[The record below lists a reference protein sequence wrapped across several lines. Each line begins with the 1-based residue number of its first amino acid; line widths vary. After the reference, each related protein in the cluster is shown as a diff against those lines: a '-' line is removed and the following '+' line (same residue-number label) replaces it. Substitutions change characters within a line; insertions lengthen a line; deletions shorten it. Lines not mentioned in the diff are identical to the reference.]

1 MGSPYLSSLSSLL
14 LTILLHL
21 TMSSVVLATRRAPA
35 GKGCRACPPYLCQ
48 VGRMIADPSM
58 PASGRL
64 PHVRSAMLAGQL
76 SGGARTWQPVLRGR
90 GGQRGLGKRSDRAEL
105 GKGTGRVSGSGID
118 STEQE
123 LGKGLVGF
131 HIRELIRPSRSSGT
145 DWTERGSGMIRPS
158 RSSGLFGRVNSSTN
172 PEGLAEKVNSGINLG
187 DLAEK
192 ANSGTNPGD
201 LAERTAS
208 GINPEDLAERV
219 NSGINPGDLAKRAT
233 SGTNPRDLAERVN
246 SGMNPEDLAE
256 KVNSSTNLGDLAEK
270 VNSGTNPEDLVEK
283 VNSGTNPGDL
293 AERVNSGTNSEDF
306 IEKADHDLDMAVT
319 EGSLAMIRRRYSI
332 SVKFGLHVPQLG
344 QRPYSSDA
352 PDMCISV
359 DALEADL

>member
-35 GKGCRACPPYLCQ
+35 GKGCRTCPPYLCQ

-90 GGQRGLGKRSDRAEL
+90 GGQVNICHIIPPPEKTFSRFPIRVLKMKSCAEPSVCGDVKL
-105 GKGTGRVSGSGID
+105 
-118 STEQE
+118 E
-123 LGKGLVGF
+123 LGKGLAGF

-256 KVNSSTNLGDLAEK
+256 KVNS
-270 VNSGTNPEDLVEK
+270 GTNPEDLVEK
-283 VNSGTNPGDL
+283 VNSGTNPRDL
-293 AERVNSGTNSEDF
+293 AERVNSGTNPEDF
-306 IEKADHDLDMAVT
+306 IEKVNSSMNPEDL
-319 EGSLAMIRRRYSI
+319 SNYYI
-332 SVKFGLHVPQLG
+332 
-344 QRPYSSDA
+344 
-352 PDMCISV
+352 
-359 DALEADL
+359 